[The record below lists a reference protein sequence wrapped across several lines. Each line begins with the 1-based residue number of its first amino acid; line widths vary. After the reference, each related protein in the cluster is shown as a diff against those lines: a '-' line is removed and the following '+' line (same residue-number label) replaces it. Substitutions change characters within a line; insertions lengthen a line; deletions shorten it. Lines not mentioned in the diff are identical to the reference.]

1 MQLEGK
7 RIAVIGGGNGCGA
20 AVVRAY
26 VREGAHVASFD
37 IIDDAGEAVVAQANS
52 NSNGACKAEY
62 HHIDISQRASVK
74 DAFAAGASSLGG
86 YDILVMT
93 AGVSLHVPPEEYTDA
108 DWDHMIDINLKGT
121 FLTNQEIFPYLV
133 HNGGG
138 RIINFASGAGIRAY
152 PTGAAYAASKGGI
165 IAWTR
170 SIAYA
175 WGKHNITANTV
186 NPATQGG
193 LMSEKAI
200 QRMGFT
206 DMVEGFK
213 AMGMGFENMFPLGK
227 RRFPSSPEDENLPEY
242 YGGDADLDLAPV
254 LVYLASDGARFLTA
268 QMIGVDGGM
277 DPNR

>member
-37 IIDDAGEAVVAQANS
+37 IIDDDGQAVVADANS
-52 NSNGACKAEY
+52 NSTGGGKAEY
-62 HHIDISQRASVK
+62 FHVDISQRSSVK
-74 DAFAAGASSLGG
+74 EAFAAGAASLGG

-93 AGVSLHVPPEEYTDA
+93 AGVSTHIPPEDHTDA
-108 DWDHMIDINLKGT
+108 DWNHVIDINLKGT

-133 HNGGG
+133 QNGGG
-138 RIINFASGAGIRAY
+138 RIINFASGAGVRAY
-152 PTGAAYAASKGGI
+152 PTGAVYAASKGGI

-175 WGKHNITANTV
+175 WGQHNITANTV
-186 NPATQGG
+186 NPGIQGG
-193 LMSEKAI
+193 LMSKKTFE
-200 QRMGFT
+200 RMGID

-213 AMGMGFENMFPLGK
+213 AMGMGFENMFPLGQ
-227 RRFPSSPEDENLPEY
+227 RRFPSSPEDKNLPQY

-268 QMIGVDGGM
+268 QMLGVDGGM
-277 DPNR
+277 DPTR